1 MLIPKTEYGYLGIK
15 QFRQD
20 LDLTENLILKF
31 GFEGSQWLRKDDWVY
46 YRFGSSDFGTQT
58 DVQEKITKQV
68 NVIRRYI
75 KEILPPFFKQLD
87 EAENGKEAAQ
97 ILMNFLITNGV
108 PEQLINWRN
117 QALEQG
123 DMVMADRPEQVWN
136 LFCALMDEYVD
147 TLGDL
152 SFKEEDFLNLLQTG
166 FEGATYRQVP
176 STLDQVI
183 ISETT
188 ATQMNDRKV
197 TLSLVLRT

>member
-1 MLIPKTEYGYLGIK
+1 MIGYI
-15 QFRQD
+15 
-20 LDLTENLILKF
+20 IA
-31 GFEGSQWLRKDDWVY
+31 
-46 YRFGSSDFGTQT
+46 FGSSDFGTQT

-152 SFKEEDFLNLLQTG
+152 SFKEERFLEL
-166 FEGATYRQVP
+166 
-176 STLDQVI
+176 
-183 ISETT
+183 TT
-188 ATQMNDRKV
+188 NRI
-197 TLSLVLRT
+197 

>member
-1 MLIPKTEYGYLGIK
+1 M
-15 QFRQD
+15 
-20 LDLTENLILKF
+20 
-31 GFEGSQWLRKDDWVY
+31 
-46 YRFGSSDFGTQT
+46 
-58 DVQEKITKQV
+58 
-68 NVIRRYI
+68 
-75 KEILPPFFKQLD
+75 
-87 EAENGKEAAQ
+87 
-97 ILMNFLITNGV
+97 GV

-188 ATQMNDRKV
+188 ATQMNE
-197 TLSLVLRT
+197 